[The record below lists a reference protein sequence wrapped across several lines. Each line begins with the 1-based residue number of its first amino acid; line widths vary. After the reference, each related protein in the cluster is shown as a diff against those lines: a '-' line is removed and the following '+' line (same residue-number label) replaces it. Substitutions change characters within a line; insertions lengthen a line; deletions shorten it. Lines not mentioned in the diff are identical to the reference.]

1 MPADDVDKLLA
12 EQKAFEDRK
21 QKLIDD
27 LLKERAAA
35 VKEFDDKL
43 AKLGYKSGTGGDG
56 AGKSR
61 RSHHRKAATPAPAKG

>member
-12 EQKAFEDRK
+12 EQQAFEDRK
-21 QKLIDD
+21 KKLIDE

-35 VKEFDDKL
+35 VKVIDDKL
-43 AKLGYKSGTGGDG
+43 AKLGHVDG

-61 RSHHRKAATPAPAKG
+61 RSHHKKASAAVPATSKEK